1 MNDTTKQEQLLKLY
15 EFMVASRESDIVES
29 ELVNR
34 GEANFLASSKGHE
47 GSVIFAPFLH
57 TTDFLHCHYRDKALM
72 LARGLSYEML
82 FYSALAKAES
92 HSAGRQMVSHM
103 SANELNIAS
112 IVAAVGS
119 NALQAA
125 GMAKRIQ
132 HQPQKPIVLCLF
144 GDGTT
149 QQGEVLEAIA
159 EAKRSKL
166 PVLFVVHNNYFAI
179 STRTSG
185 KTFFSLPNGTNPKS
199 FYDVPI
205 TYVDAVNI
213 FNSYDTVAQT
223 VDNMRENRE
232 PHIIILNL
240 ERLDNHSNADDQKL
254 YRSEL
259 EINSSYDND
268 PITCSYQYLIDCGIE
283 PTTLEQIKERAIT
296 QVRQAVEIARKGTQ
310 PETTYTAEPAL
321 DVDLQA
327 TASEYTGNNSDD
339 ERYTMLEAMRATFDY
354 HLENDKNVFLFGED
368 IEDKKGDVF
377 GVTKGLSTKYP
388 QQVQNSPLSES
399 TIVGMSIGMALAGAR
414 PVAFIQFADFLAPAF
429 NQIYTELATMYWRTN
444 GSWQAPVIVFAACG
458 GYRPGLGPFHSQTN
472 EGTYAHIPGL
482 DVFMPS
488 NAGDAVAMLNAAFK
502 SNRPSL
508 FLYPKKLLNNGGNS
522 DTTSRD
528 VSAHLVPIGKARIV
542 QAGSDITLV
551 AWGNTVALVKEVADT
566 LEQYGVSCEII
577 DLRTIK
583 PYDKQL
589 IIKSSEKTGKLLVT
603 HEDNLT
609 CGLGGDIM
617 ASVME
622 FARVPV
628 KAKRVTR
635 ADTYTPCN
643 FKNQLEVLPSYE
655 RILTAACEILD
666 IELTFETQDNQD
678 NSLYQVEVIGASPSD
693 ESVLIQTI
701 FVKPG
706 DKVKT
711 GDKLVDI
718 EASKAA
724 GEILCPCDGIVEQ
737 LMVATNER
745 AMVGSL
751 LLTVRLANQVVSQ
764 TNNRKA
770 KPILNKRTT
779 LTTQLNNRQKQSQ
792 VYAVGIHTPTFKTGS
807 RLVKNAEILAQF
819 PDYNDEDI
827 VQRTGI
833 RQRYWLNND
842 ENIVDLARDAVV
854 EALNAASL
862 GLSDI
867 HAVICATSTPDKY
880 QSPSTACLVLE
891 KLYQIYGEHA
901 VMAYDISAA
910 CSGYLYALQNARDY
924 LQTRP
929 QERVLVIT
937 AEYVS
942 KKVNKADFDTAFL
955 FGDAA
960 TATIICGA
968 DYINTTIARIDEV
981 YLSTIAENGSI
992 LSVPVSESD
1001 YVKLQGKRLFNF
1013 AVKSMAMATHKCCDS
1028 QNLSLTDIDLVIPH
1042 QANQRIIDAIERRL
1056 NMKSGSM
1063 YSNVARY
1070 GNTSSCTIPIA
1081 MAETLAT
1088 TKDGHKILL
1097 AAFGAGFTVGSAIL
1111 TSNNKTN

>member
-1 MNDTTKQEQLLKLY
+1 
-15 EFMVASRESDIVES
+15 MVASRESDIIES

-47 GSVIFAPFLH
+47 GSVIFAPFLNES
-57 TTDFLHCHYRDKALM
+57 DFLHCHYRDKALM
-72 LARGLSYEML
+72 LARGVSYEML

-92 HSAGRQMVSHM
+92 SSCGRQMVSHM
-103 SANELNIAS
+103 SDSRFNITS

-125 GMAKRIQ
+125 GVAKKIKDKKN
-132 HQPQKPIVLCLF
+132 KPIVLCLF

-149 QQGEVLEAIA
+149 QQGEVLEGIA
-159 EAKRSKL
+159 EANRSNL

-179 STRTSG
+179 STRTTG
-185 KTFFSLPNGTNPKS
+185 KTFFSFPDGSNPDS
-199 FYDVPI
+199 FHGVPI
-205 TYVDAVNI
+205 TYLDAINI
-213 FNSYDTVAQT
+213 FDSYDKIEETIST
-223 VDNMRENRE
+223 MRNNRA
-232 PHIIILNL
+232 PQIIILDL

-254 YRSEL
+254 YRSESEL
-259 EINSSYDND
+259 ILSQDND
-268 PITCSYQYLIDCGIE
+268 PLALSYQYLVNCGIN
-283 PTTLEQIKERAIT
+283 PTTIDEVKNRAIN
-296 QVRQAVEIARKGTQ
+296 QVRQAVEIARNGTQ
-310 PETTYTAEPAL
+310 PNAIHSAEAELSSQLQVTA
-321 DVDLQA
+321 
-327 TASEYTGNNSDD
+327 TEYTGDLNSQ
-339 ERYTMLEAMRATFDY
+339 ERYTMLEAMRETFDY
-354 HLENDKNVFLFGED
+354 HLANDKNVFLFGED

-399 TIVGMSIGMALAGAR
+399 TIVGMSIGMALAGAK

-444 GSWQAPVIVFAACG
+444 GSWQTPVIVFAACG

-488 NAGDAVAMLNAAFK
+488 NAADAVAMLNAAFK

-508 FLYPKKLLNNGGNS
+508 FLYPKKLLNNTANT

-528 VSAHLVPIGKARIV
+528 VSRHLVPIGKARIV
-542 QAGSDITLV
+542 QSGSDISLV
-551 AWGNTVALVKEVADT
+551 AWGNTVALTKEVADT
-566 LEQYGVSCEII
+566 LEQAGISCEII

-622 FARVPV
+622 FANTPV

-655 RILTAACEILD
+655 RILTAACELLE
-666 IELTFETQDNQD
+666 IELDWEQQATQDK
-678 NSLYQVEVIGASPSD
+678 SLYQVEVIGASPSD

-701 FVKPG
+701 YVKPG
-706 DKVKT
+706 DKVTAGK
-711 GDKLVDI
+711 KLVDI

-724 GEILCPCDGIVEQ
+724 GEILCPCNGIVEQ
-737 LMVATNER
+737 IMVTTGER
-745 AMVGSL
+745 ATVGNL
-751 LLTVRLANQVVSQ
+751 LLTVRVENQLINQ
-764 TNNRKA
+764 TSNSRA
-770 KPILNKRTT
+770 KPILTKKVSTKKVIQQNITP
-779 LTTQLNNRQKQSQ
+779 QG
-792 VYAVGIHTPTFKTGS
+792 VYPVGICTPTFKTGS
-807 RLVKNAEILAQF
+807 RLVKNAELLKNF
-819 PDYNDEDI
+819 PQYNNQDI

-833 RQRYWLNND
+833 EQRYWLD
-842 ENIVDLARDAVV
+842 DTENIIDVAKDA
-854 EALNAASL
+854 AIASL
-862 GLSDI
+862 DKYGLKLTDI
-867 HAVICATSTPDKY
+867 DGIICATSTPDKY
-880 QSPSTACLVLE
+880 QSPSTSCLILE
-891 KLYQIYGEHA
+891 KLYQTYGEHSII
-901 VMAYDISAA
+901 AYDISAA
-910 CSGYLYALQNARDY
+910 CSGYLYALQNAQDY
-924 LQTRP
+924 LKTRP
-929 QERVLVIT
+929 SKRVLIIT

-942 KKVNKADFDTAFL
+942 KKVNSKDFDTAFL

-960 TATIICGA
+960 SATIVCGA
-968 DYINTTIARIDEV
+968 DYLDSSKATIDEV
-981 YLSTIAENGSI
+981 YLTAIAENGEI
-992 LSVPVSESD
+992 LSVPANDNE
-1001 YVKLQGKRLFNF
+1001 YVKLQGKRLFTL
-1013 AVKSMAMATHKCCDS
+1013 AVKSMAMATHKCCDA
-1028 QNLSLTDIDLVIPH
+1028 QGLTLAEIDLVIPH
-1042 QANQRIIDAIERRL
+1042 QANQRIIEAIERRL
-1056 NMKSGSM
+1056 NMKNGSM

-1081 MAETLAT
+1081 LAETLDST
-1088 TKDGHKILL
+1088 NMDDKVLL

-1111 TSNNKTN
+1111 TTRINGFPPSRE